1 MGAPK
6 FHYVSPNFIFKEW
19 RKIVFIQTPFVDDT
33 FAIRS
38 HYFGETFQKLN
49 DIDENI

>member
-1 MGAPK
+1 MGAPISLCFTK
-6 FHYVSPNFIFKEW
+6 IFFKEW
-19 RKIVFIQTPFVDDT
+19 RKIIFIQTPFVDDT